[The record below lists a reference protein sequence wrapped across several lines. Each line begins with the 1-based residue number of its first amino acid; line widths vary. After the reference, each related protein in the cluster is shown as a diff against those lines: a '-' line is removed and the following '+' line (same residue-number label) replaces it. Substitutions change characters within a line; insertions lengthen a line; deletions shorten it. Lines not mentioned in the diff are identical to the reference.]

1 VRRVYVL
8 VEGKNDEAMLR
19 RVLSEEL
26 LEDVQ
31 LVNAGGSDSIPSLA
45 RSMLVR
51 RRRPIA
57 VLIDAHSLDPDVI
70 DERQQGTE
78 ELIRAANSSIPV
90 KVVTAIPEI
99 EAWLLTTPETVAR
112 LVGQSVSQE
121 WLDLGKR
128 DPKHALTSMA
138 AKANRKW
145 DTDEA
150 IKSLDERDIQLIR
163 TIPEVVALSEFLQ
176 NAKKNGTG

>member
-1 VRRVYVL
+1 VYVL
-8 VEGKNDEAMLR
+8 VEGKNDEALLR
-19 RVLSEEL
+19 RVLPEDVL
-26 LEDVQ
+26 ADVQ

-51 RRRPIA
+51 RKCPIA
-57 VLIDAHSLDPDVI
+57 VLMDSDSLDPDAI
-70 DERQQGTE
+70 EERQQGTE
-78 ELIRAANSSIPV
+78 ELIRAANASIPV

-112 LVGQSVSQE
+112 LVGQPVSEE
-121 WLDLGKR
+121 WLEWGRR
-128 DPKHALTSMA
+128 DPKHALSSLA
-138 AKANRKW
+138 AKGNRKW

-150 IKSLDERDIQLIR
+150 IEALDERDLQQIR

-176 NAKKNGTG
+176 AAKKNGDP